1 MKKLKNAKDRLAQ
14 AEQEV
19 PGAYESAYTGQVNDR
34 LDKIGGMNDTGVT
47 DAALSEAFREY
58 KNRVQG
64 NAANSAAAALG
75 TAQGLSGGYGTD
87 WTKSVVNQTAAD
99 QTASAGTAMAAL
111 RSKALQQWQNELA
124 GNADMV
130 STLLGQDSMERSAA
144 AQDTANAQSWRNYL
158 YGRLGQ
164 ARQEGEDAKNNI
176 WNIIKGIGSVAK
188 AGYDGYMG
196 YTQIKLANEVAGQQ
210 QAWEAFDAGD
220 PERARQILKTYDL
233 DESMVDTWK
242 ENYAAQQN
250 RVNTM
255 NQALTFMKAGSPDAA
270 RATLTQAGMDTAIVD
285 NWQGL
290 SDVDKEKLDYL
301 MSAMD
306 ADYKYGNDTGVKSLL
321 QMAGIDTGSMDYS
334 DTLKQKDIGWQV
346 QLQQALNNVNLQY
359 QKQQYQMK
367 NQNKQESDEF
377 TKSQLMSMSKDFKTM
392 KPSDPTYNYYKK
404 TLTDAGWLTDSALGT
419 GSTDAGE
426 ARTGSSRTGTQNSG
440 TQSRETTTT
449 GTGSK
454 LKGNGRSSRNPWESV
469 DGVTGA
475 SSSVS
480 GEAKNTNFDMA
491 LNVAMQMEASGY
503 SMMDIGQRLMREGY
517 TDDVISRISNV
528 MGW

>member
-1 MKKLKNAKDRLAQ
+1 MSTMKKLKNAKDRLAQ
-14 AEQEV
+14 AEQEI

-47 DAALSEAFREY
+47 DAALSEAFQSYRD
-58 KNRVQG
+58 KVAG
-64 NAANSAAAALG
+64 NAADSAAAALG

-87 WTKSVVNQTAAD
+87 WTKSVVNQTAQD
-99 QTASAGTAMAAL
+99 QTASAGTALAEL

-124 GNADMV
+124 GNTDMV

-176 WNIIKGIGSVAK
+176 WNIIKGIGSVAM

-242 ENYAAQQN
+242 ENYTAQQN

-270 RATLTQAGMDTAIVD
+270 RTTLTQAGMDTAIVD

-306 ADYKYGNDTGVKSLL
+306 ADYKYGNDTGVQSLL

-367 NQNKQESDEF
+367 NQYGSSGRSGRSSSSGSSGYGGLQYSSSNVTSMMNKLAGM
-377 TKSQLMSMSKDFKTM
+377 SQN
-392 KPSDPTYNYYKK
+392 DPMYSIILGELRK
-404 TLTDAGWLTDSALGT
+404 AGVDVDGELGT
-419 GSTDAGE
+419 GITTKRMQVAANAAQG
-426 ARTGSSRTGTQNSG
+426 Q
-440 TQSRETTTT
+440 QSR
-449 GTGSK
+449 GSDK
-454 LKGNGRSSRNPWESV
+454 QTIYNSLR
-469 DGVTGA
+469 
-475 SSSVS
+475 
-480 GEAKNTNFDMA
+480 
-491 LNVAMQMEASGY
+491 LQGY
-503 SMMDIGQRLMREGY
+503 SEDEIAY
-517 TDDVISRISNV
+517 A
-528 MGW
+528 MGTLK

>member
-1 MKKLKNAKDRLAQ
+1 MSTMKKLKNAKDRLAQ
-14 AEQEV
+14 AEQEI

-34 LDKIGGMNDTGVT
+34 LDKISGLNDTGVT
-47 DAALSEAFREY
+47 DAALSEAFQSYRD
-58 KNRVQG
+58 KVAG
-64 NAANSAAAALG
+64 NAADSAAAALG
-75 TAQGLSGGYGTD
+75 TTQSLGSGYGTD
-87 WTKSVVNQTAAD
+87 WAKSVAEQTAAD
-99 QTASAGTAMAAL
+99 QTASAGTALAEL
-111 RSKALQQWQNELA
+111 RSKALQQWKNELA
-124 GNADMV
+124 GNTDMV

-242 ENYAAQQN
+242 ENYTAQQN

-270 RATLTQAGMDTAIVD
+270 RTTLTQAGMDTAIVD

-306 ADYKYGNDTGVKSLL
+306 ADYKYGNDTGVQSLL

-346 QLQQALNNVNLQY
+346 QLQQALNGVNLQY

-367 NQNKQESDEF
+367 NQYGSSGRSGRNSGSSSSGSSGYGGLQYSSSNVTSMMNKLAGM
-377 TKSQLMSMSKDFKTM
+377 SQN
-392 KPSDPTYNYYKK
+392 DPMYSIILGELRK
-404 TLTDAGWLTDSALGT
+404 AGVDVDGELGT
-419 GSTDAGE
+419 GITTKRMQVAANAAQG
-426 ARTGSSRTGTQNSG
+426 Q
-440 TQSRETTTT
+440 QSR
-449 GTGSK
+449 GSDEQTIYNS
-454 LKGNGRSSRNPWESV
+454 LR
-469 DGVTGA
+469 
-475 SSSVS
+475 
-480 GEAKNTNFDMA
+480 
-491 LNVAMQMEASGY
+491 LQGY
-503 SMMDIGQRLMREGY
+503 SEDEIAY
-517 TDDVISRISNV
+517 A
-528 MGW
+528 MGTLK

>member
-14 AEQEV
+14 AEQEI

-34 LDKIGGMNDTGVT
+34 IDKIGGMNDTGVT
-47 DAALSEAFREY
+47 DAALSEAFQSYRD
-58 KNRVQG
+58 KVAG
-64 NAANSAAAALG
+64 NAADSAAAALG

-99 QTASAGTAMAAL
+99 QTASAGTTLAEL

-124 GNADMV
+124 GNTDMV

-242 ENYAAQQN
+242 ENYTAQQN

-270 RATLTQAGMDTAIVD
+270 RTTLTQAGMDTAIVD

-306 ADYKYGNDTGVKSLL
+306 ADYKYGNDTGVQSLL

-367 NQNKQESDEF
+367 NQ
-377 TKSQLMSMSKDFKTM
+377 
-392 KPSDPTYNYYKK
+392 Y
-404 TLTDAGWLTDSALGT
+404 
-419 GSTDAGE
+419 
-426 ARTGSSRTGTQNSG
+426 GSSGRS
-440 TQSRETTTT
+440 
-449 GTGSK
+449 
-454 LKGNGRSSRNPWESV
+454 GRSSSSGSSGYGGLQYSSSNVTSMMNKLAGMSQNDPMYSVILGELRKAGVDV
-469 DGVTGA
+469 DGEPGTGITT
-475 SSSVS
+475 
-480 GEAKNTNFDMA
+480 KRMQ
-491 LNVAMQMEASGY
+491 VAANAAQGQQSRGSDKQTIYNSLRLQGY
-503 SMMDIGQRLMREGY
+503 SEDEIAY
-517 TDDVISRISNV
+517 A
-528 MGW
+528 MGTLK

>member
-19 PGAYESAYTGQVNDR
+19 PGAYESGYTGRVNDR
-34 LDKIGGMNDTGVT
+34 LEKVSGLNDTGVT
-47 DAALSEAFREY
+47 DTVLNEAYQSYRD
-58 KNRVQG
+58 KVAG
-64 NAANSAAAALG
+64 NAADSAAAALG
-75 TAQGLSGGYGTD
+75 TAQSLGGGYGTD
-87 WTKSVVNQTAAD
+87 WTKSVADQTAAD
-99 QTASAGTAMAAL
+99 QTASAGTALAQL

-144 AQDTANAQSWRNYL
+144 AQDTANAQTWRNYL
-158 YGRLGQ
+158 YGRAGQ
-164 ARQEGEDAKNNI
+164 ARQENSDFLSNA
-176 WNIIKGIGSVAK
+176 WNIIKGIGSVAM

-242 ENYAAQQN
+242 ENYTAQQN

-270 RATLTQAGMDTAIVD
+270 RTTLTQAGMDTAIVD

-301 MSAMD
+301 LSAMG
-306 ADYKYGNDTGVKSLL
+306 ANYKYGNDTGVQSLL

-334 DTLKQKDIGWQV
+334 DTLKQKDIDWQV
-346 QLQQALNNVNLQY
+346 QLQQALNNANLQY
-359 QKQQYQMK
+359 QQQQYQMK
-367 NQNKQESDEF
+367 NR
-377 TKSQLMSMSKDFKTM
+377 
-392 KPSDPTYNYYKK
+392 Y
-404 TLTDAGWLTDSALGT
+404 
-419 GSTDAGE
+419 
-426 ARTGSSRTGTQNSG
+426 GSSGG
-440 TQSRETTTT
+440 
-449 GTGSK
+449 
-454 LKGNGRSSRNPWESV
+454 GRSSSSGSSSGSSGYGGLQYTSSNATSMMNKLAGMSQNDPMYSVILGELRKAGVDV
-469 DGVTGA
+469 DGEQGTGITT
-475 SSSVS
+475 
-480 GEAKNTNFDMA
+480 KRMQ
-491 LNVAMQMEASGY
+491 VAANAAQGQQSRGSDEQTIYNSLRLQGY
-503 SMMDIGQRLMREGY
+503 SEDEIAY
-517 TDDVISRISNV
+517 A
-528 MGW
+528 MGTLK

>member
-14 AEQEV
+14 AEQEI

-47 DAALSEAFREY
+47 DAALSEAFQSYRD
-58 KNRVQG
+58 KVAG
-64 NAANSAAAALG
+64 NAADSAAAALG

-87 WTKSVVNQTAAD
+87 WTKSVVNQTAQD
-99 QTASAGTAMAAL
+99 QTASAGTALAEL

-124 GNADMV
+124 GNADMI
-130 STLLGQDSMERSAA
+130 STLLGQDSMERSEA

-164 ARQEGEDAKNNI
+164 ARQENSDFLSNA

-242 ENYAAQQN
+242 ENYTAQQN

-270 RATLTQAGMDTAIVD
+270 RTTLTQAGMDTAIVD

-306 ADYKYGNDTGVKSLL
+306 ADYKYGNDTGVQSLL

-346 QLQQALNNVNLQY
+346 QLKQALNGVNLQY

-367 NQNKQESDEF
+367 NQYGSSGRSGRNSGSSYSGRKTGSSGF
-377 TKSQLMSMSKDFKTM
+377 TNSQLMSMSKAFKGMAST
-392 KPSDPTYNYYKK
+392 DPMYSFYKK
-404 TLTDAGWLTDSALGT
+404 TLTDAGWLTDSRLEYGQNVVNQSIARGKSQNEIMNQLMNQGF
-419 GSTDAGE
+419 TDE
-426 ARTGSSRTGTQNSG
+426 EIARFFNNA
-440 TQSRETTTT
+440 E
-449 GTGSK
+449 
-454 LKGNGRSSRNPWESV
+454 
-469 DGVTGA
+469 
-475 SSSVS
+475 
-480 GEAKNTNFDMA
+480 
-491 LNVAMQMEASGY
+491 
-503 SMMDIGQRLMREGY
+503 
-517 TDDVISRISNV
+517 
-528 MGW
+528 

>member
-1 MKKLKNAKDRLAQ
+1 MSTMKKLKNAKDRLAQ

-47 DAALSEAFREY
+47 DAALSEAFQSYRD
-58 KNRVQG
+58 KVAG
-64 NAANSAAAALG
+64 NAADSAAAALG

-87 WTKSVVNQTAAD
+87 WTKSVVNQTAQD
-99 QTASAGTAMAAL
+99 QTASAGTTLAEL

-124 GNADMV
+124 GNTDMV

-164 ARQEGEDAKNNI
+164 ARQENSDFLSNA

-242 ENYAAQQN
+242 ENYTAQQN

-255 NQALTFMKAGSPDAA
+255 NQAVTFLKAGSPDAA
-270 RATLTQAGMDTAIVD
+270 RTTLTQAGMDTAIVD

-301 MSAMD
+301 LSAMD
-306 ADYKYGNDTGVKSLL
+306 AEDKYGNDTGVQSLL

-346 QLQQALNNVNLQY
+346 QLQQALNNANLQY

-367 NQNKQESDEF
+367 NQYGSSGRSGRSSGSSSSGSSGYGGLQYSSSNVTSMMNKLAGM
-377 TKSQLMSMSKDFKTM
+377 SQN
-392 KPSDPTYNYYKK
+392 DPMYSIILGELRK
-404 TLTDAGWLTDSALGT
+404 AGVDVDGELGT
-419 GSTDAGE
+419 GITTKRMQVAANAAQG
-426 ARTGSSRTGTQNSG
+426 Q
-440 TQSRETTTT
+440 QSR
-449 GTGSK
+449 GSDEQTIYNS
-454 LKGNGRSSRNPWESV
+454 LR
-469 DGVTGA
+469 
-475 SSSVS
+475 
-480 GEAKNTNFDMA
+480 
-491 LNVAMQMEASGY
+491 LQGY
-503 SMMDIGQRLMREGY
+503 SEDEIAY
-517 TDDVISRISNV
+517 A
-528 MGW
+528 MGTLK

>member
-14 AEQEV
+14 AEQEI

-99 QTASAGTAMAAL
+99 QTASAGTALAAL

-196 YTQIKLANEVAGQQ
+196 YTQQQWENDFKEKQYADSLSRAQLSDQLAAMEQATAFKQAGFDELANQTLAKYGLDSTMLD
-210 QAWEAFDAGD
+210 AWKGM
-220 PERARQILKTYDL
+220 
-233 DESMVDTWK
+233 SDTTK
-242 ENYAAQQN
+242 EQMAA
-250 RVNTM
+250 
-255 NQALTFMKAGSPDAA
+255 L
-270 RATLTQAGMDTAIVD
+270 L
-285 NWQGL
+285 QGASL
-290 SDVDKEKLDYL
+290 AS
-301 MSAMD
+301 S
-306 ADYKYGNDTGVKSLL
+306 GNDTGAKSYL
-321 QMAGIDTGSMDYS
+321 QLAGIDPGSTDYYSTIAGRQNASELELARQKSTITGTGGSGKSSSRSGRSSSSGSSGY
-334 DTLKQKDIGWQV
+334 GG
-346 QLQQALNNVNLQY
+346 LQY
-359 QKQQYQMK
+359 SSSNVTSMMNKLAGMS
-367 NQNKQESDEF
+367 QN
-377 TKSQLMSMSKDFKTM
+377 
-392 KPSDPTYNYYKK
+392 DPMYSIILGELRK
-404 TLTDAGWLTDSALGT
+404 AGVDVDGELGT
-419 GSTDAGE
+419 GITTKRMQVAANAAQG
-426 ARTGSSRTGTQNSG
+426 Q
-440 TQSRETTTT
+440 QSR
-449 GTGSK
+449 GSDK
-454 LKGNGRSSRNPWESV
+454 QTIYNSLR
-469 DGVTGA
+469 
-475 SSSVS
+475 
-480 GEAKNTNFDMA
+480 
-491 LNVAMQMEASGY
+491 LQGY
-503 SMMDIGQRLMREGY
+503 SEDEIAY
-517 TDDVISRISNV
+517 A
-528 MGW
+528 MGTLK

>member
-1 MKKLKNAKDRLAQ
+1 MSTMKKLKNAKDRLAQ
-14 AEQEV
+14 AEQEI

-47 DAALSEAFREY
+47 DAALSEAFQSYRD
-58 KNRVQG
+58 KVAG
-64 NAANSAAAALG
+64 NAADSAAAALG

-99 QTASAGTAMAAL
+99 QTASAGTTLAEL

-124 GNADMV
+124 GNTDMV

-220 PERARQILKTYDL
+220 PERARQILKTYGL

-242 ENYAAQQN
+242 ENYTAQQN

-270 RATLTQAGMDTAIVD
+270 RTTLTQAGMDTAIVD

-306 ADYKYGNDTGVKSLL
+306 ADYKYGNDTGVQSLL

-367 NQNKQESDEF
+367 NQYGSSGRSGRSSSSGSSGYGGLQYSSSNVTSMMNKLAGM
-377 TKSQLMSMSKDFKTM
+377 SQN
-392 KPSDPTYNYYKK
+392 DPMYSIILGELRK
-404 TLTDAGWLTDSALGT
+404 AGVDVDGELGT
-419 GSTDAGE
+419 GITTKRMQVAANAAQG
-426 ARTGSSRTGTQNSG
+426 Q
-440 TQSRETTTT
+440 QSR
-449 GTGSK
+449 GSDK
-454 LKGNGRSSRNPWESV
+454 QTIYNSLR
-469 DGVTGA
+469 
-475 SSSVS
+475 
-480 GEAKNTNFDMA
+480 
-491 LNVAMQMEASGY
+491 LQGY
-503 SMMDIGQRLMREGY
+503 SEDEIAY
-517 TDDVISRISNV
+517 A
-528 MGW
+528 MGTLK

>member
-1 MKKLKNAKDRLAQ
+1 MSTMKKLKNAKDRLAQ

-47 DAALSEAFREY
+47 DAALSEAFRESQ
-58 KNRVQG
+58 NRVQG

-87 WTKSVVNQTAAD
+87 WTKSVVNQTAQD
-99 QTASAGTAMAAL
+99 QTASAGTALAAL

-124 GNADMV
+124 GNADMI
-130 STLLGQDSMERSAA
+130 STLLGQDSMERSEA

-164 ARQEGEDAKNNI
+164 ARQEGEDAKNNL

-242 ENYAAQQN
+242 ENYTAQQN

-270 RATLTQAGMDTAIVD
+270 RTTLTQAGMDTAIVD

-306 ADYKYGNDTGVKSLL
+306 ADYKYGNDTGVQSLL

-359 QKQQYQMK
+359 QQQQYQMK
-367 NQNKQESDEF
+367 NRYGSSGRSGRRSGSGSSGSKTGSSGF
-377 TKSQLMSMSKDFKTM
+377 TNSQLMSMSKAFKEMAST
-392 KPSDPTYNYYKK
+392 DPMYSFYKK
-404 TLTDAGWLTDSALGT
+404 TLTDAGWLTDSRLEYGQNVVNQSIARGKSQNEIMNQLMNQGF
-419 GSTDAGE
+419 TDE
-426 ARTGSSRTGTQNSG
+426 EIARFFNNA
-440 TQSRETTTT
+440 E
-449 GTGSK
+449 
-454 LKGNGRSSRNPWESV
+454 
-469 DGVTGA
+469 
-475 SSSVS
+475 
-480 GEAKNTNFDMA
+480 
-491 LNVAMQMEASGY
+491 
-503 SMMDIGQRLMREGY
+503 
-517 TDDVISRISNV
+517 
-528 MGW
+528 